1 MSKKI
6 ILTKPKITQIG
17 LIPFNNS
24 LLSNDTMK
32 LNMTNI
38 FLKKNKY
45 FFTIDKNKS
54 IDDKIQ
60 IINFV
65 DENYNLKIN
74 ADDIYYIGLRGNVMI
89 YSIMI
94 KNKKDLC
101 DGILYD
107 YTDYDKYSWKTFF
120 DVNFENNSNNY
131 EGILKNKK
139 YNLHMNH
146 CLISENKK
154 QRLTIEELYSCLKN
168 HIKIN

>member
-1 MSKKI
+1 
-6 ILTKPKITQIG
+6 
-17 LIPFNNS
+17 
-24 LLSNDTMK
+24 
-32 LNMTNI
+32 
-38 FLKKNKY
+38 
-45 FFTIDKNKS
+45 
-54 IDDKIQ
+54 
-60 IINFV
+60 
-65 DENYNLKIN
+65 
-74 ADDIYYIGLRGNVMI
+74 MI

-101 DGILYD
+101 DGILND